1 MKRLFAL
8 LLGVLFLTGC
18 GTAASSS
25 SYERIS
31 QEEAAE
37 IMASQEDYLILDV
50 RTPEEFAQGHIP
62 GAVNIPNEDIGTE
75 PIEALPRKDQ
85 TLLVYCRS
93 GNRSRQASQKLADQG
108 YTKVLEFGGINTW
121 PGEIVRD

>member
-8 LLGVLFLTGC
+8 LLGVLFLSGC
-18 GTAASSS
+18 GTAADSPA
-25 SYERIS
+25 YERIS

-37 IMASQEDYLILDV
+37 IMTSQEDYLILDV

-62 GAVNIPNEDIGTE
+62 GAINIPNEDIGTE

-85 TLLVYCRS
+85 PLLVYCRS

>member
-18 GTAASSS
+18 GAAPAASA
-25 SYERIS
+25 YRQIS

-37 IMASQEDYLILDV
+37 LMASGEDLVILDV

-62 GAVNIPNEDIGTE
+62 GALNIPNETIGTE
-75 PIEALPRKDQ
+75 PIQALPRKDQ
-85 TLLVYCRS
+85 TILVYCRS

-108 YTKVLEFGGINTW
+108 YTQVLEFGGINSWTG
-121 PGEIVRD
+121 PVSSD